1 MTPTKMQTCK
11 YSIYIST
18 VQIWYLNS
26 ATNKQENLQINNC
39 NCSIVCQHF
48 KIESPNL
55 EWIGAILTQLMVKRV
70 DNGDIRESLG
80 RVEIVD
86 SLVEIGEL
94 INIWDKY
101 NYKSKTNKFNDS
113 RQIPSKFEIIDG
125 KRELT
130 VWT

>member
-1 MTPTKMQTCK
+1 
-11 YSIYIST
+11 
-18 VQIWYLNS
+18 
-26 ATNKQENLQINNC
+26 
-39 NCSIVCQHF
+39 
-48 KIESPNL
+48 
-55 EWIGAILTQLMVKRV
+55 MVKRV

-113 RQIPSKFEIIDG
+113 TQIPSKFEIIDG

>member
-1 MTPTKMQTCK
+1 
-11 YSIYIST
+11 
-18 VQIWYLNS
+18 
-26 ATNKQENLQINNC
+26 
-39 NCSIVCQHF
+39 
-48 KIESPNL
+48 
-55 EWIGAILTQLMVKRV
+55 MVKRV

-101 NYKSKTNKFNDS
+101 NYKSKTNKFNDF